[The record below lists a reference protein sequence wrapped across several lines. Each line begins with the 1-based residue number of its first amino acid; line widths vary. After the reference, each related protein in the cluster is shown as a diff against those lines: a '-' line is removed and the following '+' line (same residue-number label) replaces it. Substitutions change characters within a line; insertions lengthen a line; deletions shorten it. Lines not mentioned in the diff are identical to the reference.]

1 MWELFEKGGLMM
13 YPILASSILALAVI
27 VERLI
32 VLGRTRIPAEE
43 DLKSVFDHARDGR
56 GDEVAKAIE
65 AGTTPIHRVIG
76 AVWRTEG
83 DEHAREKS
91 AGIAGDHVLRG
102 LNKRLQWLAI
112 LGSLV
117 PLMGLLGTVL
127 GMIKVF
133 TRVAEAGDVSDI
145 SLLAGGIW
153 EALLTTAAGMAV
165 AIPILLFYYWLSGK
179 VDRVA
184 FEMAHHGEE
193 FIAAMRVAE
202 LRGHMGPR

>member
-1 MWELFEKGGLMM
+1 MLELFEKGGVIM
-13 YPILASSILALAVI
+13 YPILASSIVALAVI
-27 VERLI
+27 VERMI
-32 VLGRTRIPAEE
+32 VLLRTKIPTEE
-43 DLKSVFDHARDGR
+43 EVRAICLKARDGR
-56 GDEVAKAIE
+56 REDVEEMIVA
-65 AGTTPIHRVIG
+65 GPTPIHRVIG
-76 AVWRTEG
+76 AIWRTEG

-91 AGIAGDHVLRG
+91 AGIAGDHVLRE

-127 GMIKVF
+127 GMIRVF
-133 TRVAEAGDVSDI
+133 TRVAEVGDVSDI

-153 EALLTTAAGMAV
+153 EALLTTAAGMSV
-165 AIPILLFYYWLSGK
+165 AIPILLVYYWLSGK

-193 FIAAMRVAE
+193 FIAAMRVRKE
-202 LRGHMGPR
+202 DP

>member
-1 MWELFEKGGLMM
+1 MWELFEKGGFIM

-32 VLGRTRIPAEE
+32 VLARTKVPDEKE
-43 DLKSVFDHARDGR
+43 VQVLCEKARKGLTK
-56 GDEVAKAIE
+56 EVEKLIA
-65 AGTTPIHRVIG
+65 AGKTPIHRIIG

-91 AGIAGDHVLRG
+91 AGIAGDYVLRA

-127 GMIKVF
+127 GMIRVF
-133 TRVAEAGDVSDI
+133 SNVAAAGDVSDI

-153 EALLTTAAGMAV
+153 EALLTTAAGMSV
-165 AIPILLFYYWLSGK
+165 AIPILLVFYWLSGK
-179 VDRVA
+179 VETVA
-184 FEMAHHGEE
+184 FEMAHHGEA
-193 FIAAMRVAE
+193 FIAALRVAE
-202 LRGHMGPR
+202 NRK

>member
-1 MWELFEKGGLMM
+1 MLELFEKGGVIM
-13 YPILASSILALAVI
+13 YPILVSSIVALAVI
-27 VERLI
+27 VERII
-32 VLGRTRIPAEE
+32 VLARTKIPTEE
-43 DLKSVFDHARDGR
+43 EVRAICREARDGR
-56 GDEVAKAIE
+56 REDVEKLIVA
-65 AGTTPIHRVIG
+65 GPTPIHRVIG
-76 AVWRTEG
+76 AIWRTEG

-91 AGIAGDHVLRG
+91 AGIAGDHVLRE

-127 GMIKVF
+127 GMIRVF
-133 TRVAEAGDVSDI
+133 TRVALAGDVSDI

-153 EALLTTAAGMAV
+153 EALLTTAAGMSV
-165 AIPILLFYYWLSGK
+165 AIPILLVYYWLSGK

-193 FIAAMRVAE
+193 FIAAMRVRKE
-202 LRGHMGPR
+202 DP